1 MKNLQDF
8 TVRLIAGG
16 NIATIVCMLLIG
28 FSDRIN
34 PVSHP
39 LLANIGLF
47 FPVFLAINV
56 GFLFFW
62 LIVRKRMAIFPSSDS
77 SWASCRS
84 APTRRSTCP
93 RKRRKAVL
101 R

>member
-47 FPVFLAINV
+47 FPVFLAIMS
-56 GFLFFW
+56 G
-62 LIVRKRMAIFPSSDS
+62 
-77 SWASCRS
+77 
-84 APTRRSTCP
+84 
-93 RKRRKAVL
+93 
-101 R
+101 